1 MVPDQNH
8 QHLMDA
14 NDINTLYRIGNSL
27 LSDSKGFSSLRAG
40 PVCSIIHDHQTA
52 ARMFTPVTAN
62 SKPRENFRWEFTLGQ
77 GGAAWSEAAPPQ
89 AGFVTQEPF
98 PDHPFLFP
106 TFTQA
111 TQIGS
116 TRTFFSG
123 DRVQLHS
130 SGSLK
135 ITI

>member
-1 MVPDQNH
+1 MTVLFTSVSPTTGCVPDQNH

-77 GGAAWSEAAPPQ
+77 GGAAWYEAAPTTGRGQ
-89 AGFVTQEPF
+89 SHRSLS
-98 PDHPFLFP
+98 PDHPP
-106 TFTQA
+106 T
-111 TQIGS
+111 
-116 TRTFFSG
+116 
-123 DRVQLHS
+123 
-130 SGSLK
+130 
-135 ITI
+135 